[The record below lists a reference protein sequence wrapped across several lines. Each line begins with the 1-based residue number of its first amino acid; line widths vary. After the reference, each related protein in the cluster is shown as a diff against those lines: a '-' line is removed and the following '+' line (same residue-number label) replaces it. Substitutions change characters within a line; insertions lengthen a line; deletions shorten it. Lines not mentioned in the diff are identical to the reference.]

1 MRAVLR
7 YLIAFVVSLHGLI
20 YLVTPVSSLSSAV
33 FAGWKGTSVLLGS
46 LITGDALKWLTTGLW
61 LIGGAGIVCACV
73 AFVLMSRFPNLWRP
87 MAIGA
92 TLVGMLSFI
101 IFWDGQAA
109 EFVNQGGIGMVL
121 SAMILVGA
129 LTFPRFVAPS
139 GDKHETD

>member
-7 YLIAFVVSLHGLI
+7 YVLAFVVSLHGLI
-20 YLVTPVSSLSSAV
+20 YLVTPVSSLSSTV
-33 FAGWKGTSVLLGS
+33 FAGWKGTSALLGS

-61 LIGGAGIVCACV
+61 LIAGAGIVCACV
-73 AFVLMSRFPNLWRP
+73 AFVLMSRFPHLWRP
-87 MAIGA
+87 VAIGA

-101 IFWDGQAA
+101 IFWDGQAT

-139 GDKHETD
+139 GDKHATD